1 MDTSVLVFDFFGVIC
16 SEISPRWLRQ
26 RFSPEESLSITD
38 DIVARADTGAMP
50 EEELFEVLAERVN
63 TTPAKVRDEWLSLV
77 QIDAGVVS
85 LIGDLAH
92 RFRIALL
99 TNSPSP
105 FVRGI
110 IRSHGLESPFERI
123 LVSAEEGMAKPDP
136 RVFQRMLAWLGVQP
150 QQAVMIDDN
159 PANIAG
165 AAMTG
170 MKGILFRSASELR
183 QTLAQHR

>member
-1 MDTSVLVFDFFGVIC
+1 MNTSVLVFDFFGVIC

-26 RFSPEESLSITD
+26 RFSPDEAIRITD
-38 DIVARADTGAMP
+38 DIVARADTGAML
-50 EEELFEVLAERVN
+50 EEELFEALAERAN

-77 QIDAGVVS
+77 QINTEVVG
-85 LIGDLAH
+85 LISDLAP

-110 IRSHGLESPFERI
+110 IRSHGLESPFECI

-136 RVFQRMLAWLGVQP
+136 RVFRRMLAWLGVRPEQT
-150 QQAVMIDDN
+150 VMIDDN
-159 PANIAG
+159 PANLAG
-165 AAMTG
+165 AAIAG

-183 QTLAQHR
+183 QTLAQHT